1 MATTSPRLVGL
12 PRVAHAR
19 EGATGMR
26 AGAHDSG
33 LLTPARRKQIRLEL
47 VNQLPLVLRDSNVLR
62 VHSELV
68 NTIGTL
74 SEDAFRNKVDELDK
88 ANIAGIH
95 NERIRLFRQYLAT
108 FQCLSAPV
116 AGAAA
121 PAVQA
126 RAKLPNRY
134 VTFDEFCDGMDLS
147 VDARARCRSA
157 WSQGG
162 DMQTVSVKLGNI
174 LGTER
179 LMRYLHALDH
189 QHYAI
194 KLLHPDE
201 AAPRRWQDA
210 ETAGLLL
217 SLQQECTLTRSR
229 SRGDLG

>member
-1 MATTSPRLVGL
+1 
-12 PRVAHAR
+12 
-19 EGATGMR
+19 MR

-47 VNQLPLVLRDSNVLR
+47 VNQLPLVLRDSAVLR

-68 NTIGTL
+68 NTISTL
-74 SEDAFRNKVDELDK
+74 PEDAFRNKVAELDR
-88 ANIAGIH
+88 ANIAGIY
-95 NERIRLFRQYLAT
+95 NEKNRLLRQYLAT
-108 FQCLSAPV
+108 FQCLSGPV
-116 AGAAA
+116 AEAAA
-121 PAVQA
+121 PPAQA

-147 VDARARCRSA
+147 ADTRARCRIA
-157 WSQGG
+157 WFEGG

-179 LMRYLHALDH
+179 LMRYLRTLDH
-189 QHYAI
+189 QHYAV
-194 KLLHPDE
+194 KLLQPDE

-217 SLQQECTLTRSR
+217 SLHQ
-229 SRGDLG
+229 

>member
-1 MATTSPRLVGL
+1 MAVATTSPRLTGL

-19 EGATGMR
+19 EVATGMR
-26 AGAHDSG
+26 AGARDSG

-74 SEDAFRNKVDELDK
+74 SEDAFRNKVDELDE

-134 VTFDEFCDGMDLS
+134 VTFGEFCDGMDLS

-174 LGTER
+174 LGAER
-179 LMRYLHALDH
+179 LMRYLHTLDH

-217 SLQQECTLTRSR
+217 SLQQ
-229 SRGDLG
+229 